1 MRILILLLSTI
12 LALPAFGQE
21 YAVHTIADSLRAGA
35 EAVIRNSET
44 ELEFRSD
51 KRAFLKIFEAV
62 TLLSPKSRANELT
75 IFYDEGSRVRKVDVE
90 LYDAMGNAIR
100 KVDKDEI
107 KDYSAVS
114 GSSLYEDRRVKH
126 VEVRHSTYP
135 FTIVYSY
142 ERELEGIDFAGGEDW
157 YAQWFGESVE
167 RARFTIRKPAG
178 FPVHY
183 KAYHLPAESEI
194 VADGGDQLY
203 QWEVR
208 NRPVLPYE
216 AYAPSPKNLLPRLSC
231 APGQVNMD
239 GFEGELSS
247 WEALSQF
254 IYSLWEGRGEL
265 PAEVEAAVQQE
276 VAGAA
281 TDEEKIAR
289 LYRYLQRNMRYVS
302 VQLGIGGWQPFD
314 AAYVADNKYGDCKAL
329 TNYMWAMLRAVGI
342 EAYPAL
348 IQTNTPA
355 HRIDTAL
362 VKSQFNHVLLYLPD
376 QDNWLECTSVTT
388 PPHYIG
394 YGNHGRDVLLVK
406 EKEGALYHTPTLGY
420 LDNIRAGRTVVQ
432 LGRSGEAALTYSYQ
446 AVARE
451 AAPWRYYKL
460 HYADEKVIKKAEAL
474 LSSVP
479 GLSVSAVGIVPS
491 PEEPECTVRI
501 AGAAKRLASKAGK
514 RLFLPLLPVPAYD
527 EVPPENDSRHWPVQT
542 RDGFTYRDTIVHR
555 LPEGFTIESIGDK
568 TTTLEHPSGYY
579 RLEVEAEE
587 AQIQVV
593 RVLQRKAVNMPAA
606 AYNGFR
612 KFWLEVAKLEQSMA
626 VLVEKRT

>member
-1 MRILILLLSTI
+1 MRILILLLSTA
-12 LALPAFGQE
+12 LAWPVFAQQ
-21 YAVHTIADSLRAGA
+21 YAVSSIADSLRAGA
-35 EAVIRNSET
+35 KAVIRNSET
-44 ELEFRSD
+44 ELEFRSG
-51 KRAFLKIFEAV
+51 KRAFLKVFKAV
-62 TLLSPKSRANELT
+62 TLFSPKSRVNEL
-75 IFYDEGSRVRKVDVE
+75 IIYYNEGSRVRKIDVE
-90 LYDAMGNAIR
+90 LYDAAGHAIR
-100 KVDKDEI
+100 EIDKDEV

-114 GSSLYEDRRVKH
+114 GGSLYDDSRVKH

-142 ERELEGIDFAGGEDW
+142 ERELEGIDFAVGENW

-167 RARFTIRKPAG
+167 RARFSIRKPTG

-183 KAYHLPAESEI
+183 KAYQLPAEVETA
-194 VADGGDQLY
+194 VDGASKLY

-208 NRPVLPYE
+208 NRPALPSE
-216 AYAPSPKNLLPRLSC
+216 AYAPQPKALLPHLSC
-231 APGQVNMD
+231 APGRVNID
-239 GFEGELSS
+239 GFEGELPS

-265 PAEVEAAVQQE
+265 PVEVEAAVQQE

-314 AAYVADNKYGDCKAL
+314 VAYVAQNKYGDCKAL
-329 TNYMWAMLRAVGI
+329 TNYMWALLRAVGI

-348 IQTNTPA
+348 IQGGTPA

-362 VKSQFNHVLLYLPD
+362 VKSQFNHVLLYLPQ
-376 QDNWLECTSVTT
+376 QDNWLECTSVTA
-388 PPHYIG
+388 PPLYIG
-394 YGNHGRDVLLVK
+394 YGNHDRDVLLIK
-406 EKEGALYHTPTLGY
+406 EKDGALYRTPPLGY
-420 LDNIRAGRTVVQ
+420 LDNIRAGRADVK
-432 LGRSGEAALTYSYQ
+432 LGRSGEAELDYSYQ

-460 HYADEKVIKKAEAL
+460 HYPEDKVIKKAEAL

-479 GLSVSAVGIVPS
+479 GLSVSAVGIVPA
-491 PEEPECTVRI
+491 PEDPHCALTI
-501 AGAAKRLASKAGK
+501 AGGTKRLASKAGK
-514 RLFLPLLPVPAYD
+514 RLFLPLLPVPVYD
-527 EVPPENDSRHWPVQT
+527 EVPPENEERHWPIET
-542 RDGFTYRDTIVHR
+542 KDGFTHRDTIVHH
-555 LPEGFTIESIGDK
+555 LPEGYVIESIVDA

-579 RLEVEAEE
+579 QLQVETEA
-587 AQIQVV
+587 AQIKVV
-593 RVLQRKAVNMPAA
+593 RVLQRKAAKLPAA
-606 AYNGFR
+606 AYPAFR
-612 KFWLEVAKLEQSMA
+612 KFWLEVAKLEKSMA